1 MPLDEE
7 QLAKLSEL
15 LVDAASCSR
24 LSQWEKDFVADFMT
38 RLETYGP
45 RVTVSPRQ
53 WDVFE
58 RLTGKVY
65 AT

>member
-1 MPLDEE
+1 MAVDED

-15 LVDAASCSR
+15 LVDAASCQR
-24 LSQWEKDFVADFMT
+24 LTQWERDFVADFT
-38 RLETYGP
+38 KRLEEWGP
-45 RVTVSPRQ
+45 RITVSPRQ

-58 RLTGKVY
+58 RLSGKVY

>member
-1 MPLDEE
+1 MALDDE
-7 QLAKLSEL
+7 QHAKLSEL
-15 LVDAASCSR
+15 LVDAASCPR
-24 LSQWEKDFVADFMT
+24 LSQWERDFVADFT
-38 RLETYGP
+38 QRLEEWGP
-45 RVTVSPRQ
+45 KINVSPRQ